1 MKLEEQRPNLWRSIP
16 SSPFSR
22 LLRYQNQL
30 GKLRFNGTSLMAFA
44 SPDLKTSTFH
54 HFLLSQPFRPLPK
67 LHLPKLQRVP
77 RSALREW
84 KEYEEAVKRKDLAGA
99 LRFLKSVEDQQSA
112 IEHVN
117 GYYPAE
123 STRSRLVE
131 LGLLGRERDWEVLDT
146 CLNADDLKLVGNA
159 YGFLKDRGFLPSFG
173 KFRNIGNYF

>member
-1 MKLEEQRPNLWRSIP
+1 MASAPGNLKASTFRHSF
-16 SSPFSR
+16 SHRPFS
-22 LLRYQNQL
+22 QPP
-30 GKLRFNGTSLMAFA
+30 RFSFAFTEA
-44 SPDLKTSTFH
+44 SRPVPKTK
-54 HFLLSQPFRPLPK
+54 P
-67 LHLPKLQRVP
+67 LHLPKRRRAL

-99 LRFLKSVEDQQSA
+99 LRFLKSAEDRQSLVEP
-112 IEHVN
+112 VN
-117 GYYPAE
+117 GSYPAE

-173 KFRNIGNYF
+173 KFRNIGNYFITLSLRNVV